1 MLTEISQ
8 RKTNANVFTYMWNLK
23 NKTNEYYNTETL
35 TENKLVVLIEGSSG
49 GGARDGEGDE
59 EV

>member
-1 MLTEISQ
+1 
-8 RKTNANVFTYMWNLK
+8 MWNLK

>member
-8 RKTNANVFTYMWNLK
+8 RKTNTNVFTYMWNLK

-35 TENKLVVLIEGSSG
+35 TENKLVVLIEGSG
-49 GGARDGEGDE
+49 GGRRKRRGGR
-59 EV
+59 